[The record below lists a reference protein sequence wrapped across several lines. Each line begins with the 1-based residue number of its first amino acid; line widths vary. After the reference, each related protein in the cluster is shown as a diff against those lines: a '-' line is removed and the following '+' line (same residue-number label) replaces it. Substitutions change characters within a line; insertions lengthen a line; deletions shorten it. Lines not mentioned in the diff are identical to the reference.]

1 MNGKYK
7 IIFSLS
13 FALGIFY
20 SLPWIALSEAG
31 MAGVNSQGA
40 AVDVRVVFLFVTIF
54 ITSVLFFL
62 YNFFWKHRLL
72 PVSGPVIRQLLN
84 LFFNI
89 LLVIVTCA
97 VLIAVSTRVFTIGA
111 WRAFFI
117 FYLFRTSGIALIVML
132 VTYVVELVEKSRQN
146 KIEILTLQHQHS
158 QTELAALRAQ
168 IDPHFLF
175 NSLASLSGL
184 IRANSKDALAFVDH
198 LSETFRYILEKREH
212 KLVTVKDELQFLES
226 YVFMIKKRFAAG
238 FQIIT
243 KIEEAHLVKNIPQ
256 FALQITVENAI
267 KHNLVSVKNPLTV
280 EIVSVGNAL
289 LVRNN
294 LQKKKA
300 MPGYGIGLANLSKQ
314 YQIIGSRDIVITR
327 DEHNFAVEL
336 PLL

>member
-1 MNGKYK
+1 MTGKYK

-13 FALGIFY
+13 FALAIFY
-20 SLPWIALSEAG
+20 SLPWIALGEQG
-31 MAGVNSQGA
+31 RMAGVIQHSTAGT
-40 AVDVRVVFLFVTIF
+40 RVFFLFVTIF
-54 ITSVLFFL
+54 STSVLFFF

-72 PVSGPVIRQLLN
+72 PFKTAATRQLLN
-84 LFFNI
+84 IFFNV
-89 LLVIVTCA
+89 LLVVVACG
-97 VLIAVSTRVFTIGA
+97 VLIVISTRVFTIGA
-111 WRAFFI
+111 ARAFFI
-117 FYLFRTSGIALIVML
+117 FYLFRNTGIILIVML

-146 KIEILTLQHQHS
+146 KIEILTLQHQHA

-198 LSETFRYILEKREH
+198 LSETFRYILENRQH

-226 YVFMIKKRFAAG
+226 YVFMIKKRFAGG
-238 FQIIT
+238 FNIIT
-243 KIEEAHLVKNIPQ
+243 KIDEGHVAKNIPQ

-280 EIVSVGNAL
+280 EIISGENAL

-294 LQKKKA
+294 LQHKKS

-314 YQIIGSRDIVITR
+314 YQIISSQDITISK
-327 DEHNFAVEL
+327 DAHHFEIEL